1 MKFKVGDRVIFKC
14 LTKPGPVGVA
24 EFGYKEGI
32 ISKIKVAG
40 ELGARA
46 MDCSMDTMIYYIST
60 GDTLYPKF
68 ECELTRSGVAQ

>member
-32 ISKIKVAG
+32 IEKIKKAG

-46 MDCSMDTMIYYIST
+46 MDCSMDTMIYYISVENI
-60 GDTLYPKF
+60 LYPKF
-68 ECELTRSGVAQ
+68 ECELIRSGVAQ